1 MAISVTIDPLV
12 TTSTVEPIV
21 LTKGLEAGPQTF
33 SEYVAEGGYEALTH
47 ALAGS
52 PQEVLDVIV
61 ASGLRGRGG
70 AGFPTGQKWTFAAQ
84 EPGDTKYV
92 VANGG
97 EDEPGSQK
105 DRVVMEIYPH
115 KLVEGVILAAYAV
128 GAGEAY
134 LYVNSLYTEAISQLE
149 GAIDAATAAGFLGEA
164 LGGSGFSLQMKLQA
178 APQEYVAGEDTA
190 SLEVIEGRK
199 PLPREKPPFPTAA
212 GLFGKP
218 TVVNNVETF
227 AYVPAIVRRGV
238 DWFRTQGTTDNPGT
252 MLFTL
257 PANVRKPGVVELQ
270 VGVPLR
276 ELIETHGG
284 GLASGKAVKAVL
296 PGGPSSGFL
305 SAADLDVAMDRQPL
319 IEKGSALGCGVLRI
333 VEDDQCIVEVA
344 DEIAQFF
351 ARECCGQCAS
361 CVMETSTFGRILG
374 AVQKGGGTLQLLDQI
389 PKVGAFA
396 KGKGFCSLISMPVPP
411 LTSALRV
418 FPDDFAYHIEHH
430 ACRYGGR

>member
-1 MAISVTIDPLV
+1 MTATH
-12 TTSTVEPIV
+12 VEPIL
-21 LTKGLEAGPQTF
+21 LTKTREAGPQTYD
-33 SEYVAEGGYEALTH
+33 EYAAEGGYEALKR

-52 PQEVLDVIV
+52 PQDVLDVVV
-61 ASGLRGRGG
+61 AAGLRGRGG
-70 AGFPTGQKWTFAAQ
+70 AGFPTGQKWTFAAK
-84 EPGDTKYV
+84 EAGGPKYV

-97 EDEPGSQK
+97 EDEPGSLK
-105 DRVVMEIYPH
+105 DRVVMESYPH
-115 KLVEGVILAAYAV
+115 KLLEGVILAAYAI
-128 GAGEAY
+128 GASEAY

-149 GAIDAATAAGFLGEA
+149 RAIAEATAQGYLGTGI
-164 LGGSGFSLQMKLQA
+164 GGSAFSVSVKVQP

-190 SLEVIEGRK
+190 SLEVIEGK
-199 PLPREKPPFPTAA
+199 KALPREKPPFPTTA

-227 AYVPAIVRRGV
+227 AYVPAIVRRGA
-238 DWFRTQGTTDNPGT
+238 DWFRRQGTADNPGT

-257 PANVRKPGVVELQ
+257 PGNVRRPGVVELP
-270 VGVPLR
+270 VGVSLR
-276 ELIETHGG
+276 ELIDVHGG
-284 GLASGKAVKAVL
+284 GLASGKGVKAVL

-305 SAADLDVAMDRQPL
+305 SAGDLDVAMDRPPL
-319 IEKGSALGCGVLRI
+319 IEKGSTLGCGVLRI
-333 VEDDQCIVEVA
+333 VEDDQCIVEIA

-351 ARECCGQCAS
+351 ARESCGQCPS

-374 AVQKGGGTLQLLDQI
+374 AVQKGAGNLQLLEQI

-418 FPDDFAYHIEHH
+418 FPEDFAYHVEHH
-430 ACRYGGR
+430 ACRYAGGG